1 MIQIIF
7 MIGSGINMYLI
18 PKNIKTKREIFKGY
32 GIIEIIAMAISLG
45 LGYLLQMLSTSFK
58 VKIFLFCNAFE
69 RRLIRGMKFLR
80 RALAKAFS
88 SAPIFSI
95 KFTWPIEAEPL

>member
-7 MIGSGINMYLI
+7 MTGSGINMYLI
-18 PKNIKTKREIFKGY
+18 PKNIKTKREIFKGF

-58 VKIFLFCNAFE
+58 VKIFLFFLFP
-69 RRLIRGMKFLR
+69 LITFILLLPLPNGNT
-80 RALAKAFS
+80 ALN
-88 SAPIFSI
+88 IFI
-95 KFTWPIEAEPL
+95 KYIRFHKNQKIYKYKN